1 MMLRDPFDFQS
12 SFREM
17 EQLRREMNR
26 LIDSWGSG
34 TQLRTPSNYPAM
46 NVWANEDGVIVT
58 AELPGIETE
67 DLDISVRDNV
77 LTLSGHRA
85 PEDVGED
92 VTYHRRERG
101 TGSFRR
107 AFRLPF
113 QVDPDAVEAR
123 YASGVLWLTL
133 PRAEEDKPRK
143 ITVQS
148 G

>member
-1 MMLRDPFDFQS
+1 MLRDPFDFQS

-26 LIDSWGSG
+26 LIDTWGSG
-34 TQLRTPSNYPAM
+34 SQVRTPSNYPAM
-46 NVWANEDGVIVT
+46 NVWANEDGVVVT

-85 PEDVGED
+85 PEDVDED

-107 AFRLPF
+107 VFRLPF

>member
-1 MMLRDPFDFQS
+1 
-12 SFREM
+12 M

-26 LIDSWGSG
+26 LIDTWGSG
-34 TQLRTPSNYPAM
+34 SQVRTPSNYPAM
-46 NVWANEDGVIVT
+46 NVWANEDGVVVT

-85 PEDVGED
+85 PEDVDED

-107 AFRLPF
+107 VFRLPF